1 MSETAEKP
9 LPSGEIEVDIIDI
22 EEFSLKSESKK
33 PKAKKYRIR
42 VDKEKF
48 VVEVPSMTGREIL
61 KLAGKNPAEWLLN
74 QKIKKRFE
82 PVDLD
87 EVVDFTAP
95 GVERFTTLPKEQ
107 TEGRPALRRAFP
119 LPEEDTEALDA
130 SGVIWET
137 VQDGNNRWVLI
148 HAVPLPGVFLAR
160 ETAVAIQVP
169 ASYPPAALDMVYYH
183 PAIQRTDGQGIP
195 CTEASVQIE
204 GVNWQRWSR
213 HYTSANPWRPGEFNI
228 FTHYTLSQ
236 AWLQRE
242 VTRYAAK

>member
-1 MSETAEKP
+1 MNKTAENP
-9 LPSGEIEVDIIDI
+9 PPGGEVEVDIIDI
-22 EEFSLKSESKK
+22 EEFSLKSEDKK

-48 VVEVPSMTGREIL
+48 DVEVPSMTGREIL
-61 KLAGKNPAEWLLN
+61 QLAGKPPEQWLLN

-107 TEGRPALRRAFP
+107 TEGRPALRRAFS
-119 LPEEDTEALDA
+119 LPEEDTDALDA
-130 SGVIWET
+130 CGLTWET
-137 VQDGNNRWVLI
+137 VQDGVNRWVLI
-148 HAVPLPGVFLAR
+148 HNVPLPDIFLAR
-160 ETAVAIQVP
+160 ETSAAIQVP
-169 ASYPPAALDMVYYH
+169 TSYPPAALDMVYYH
-183 PAIQRTDGQGIP
+183 PDIQRVDGQKIP

-204 GVNWQRWSR
+204 GASWQRWSR
-213 HYTSANPWRPGEFNI
+213 HYSSANPWRPGEFNI

-242 VTRYAAK
+242 ITRYPSK